1 MQMLPPPADEF
12 SVALATGDTAE
23 SRFAAGGEWRRSV
36 DASPLEVAL
45 RRKWL
50 ILSLAFTIAVLVY
63 LGLGLATPRY
73 TAEADVRIDLP
84 QLRYSGDS
92 ASVIPESQITAE
104 GVHTEMAALGSPRL
118 AEKAAVAMGLDKRRD
133 YQICPKESLLAMV
146 KAMFSTGPLP
156 PCTESATEAGR
167 VLLDRIVIGND
178 KLSYIIQ
185 VKASDPNPDEAA
197 RIANGF
203 ATAYVNYQRDTKI
216 ALAQEADSWLGGQ
229 LATVQAAMEKADHAV
244 ESYRQEH
251 NLVDLHTE
259 TPGVTDTAA
268 SRHFSEL
275 NQQLEAVQASIT
287 EKQST
292 LAQMGAAGTGLDSVV
307 VQSLLER
314 HDELASTLANLRA
327 TLGENHPS
335 VQAAASALHR
345 NEAQTNAE
353 IGRTVAAQNGQLAAL
368 IARRDTIAAQV
379 ATASSHMSDES
390 QARVKLEELQR
401 EAATERT
408 LYESLFV
415 RLKQVDAERRLEV
428 ANAAIV
434 VEATAPD
441 HPVFPRKIMMT
452 AGAFLAALGAG
463 VGGSFIYE
471 LASGRFQGADQVE
484 GEIGLPV
491 LGLFLRRNRAPH
503 DMVVDEPLSLETE
516 AVHAALTQ
524 ILRTPPGEPP
534 RQGRTIMV
542 TSSLPHEGKSS
553 FSVSLGRAAAI
564 AGHSVILLDCDL
576 RRPAVARL
584 LWSAGMPVRRDRVA
598 VPTGPDGA
606 GLLDTVMTDSKT
618 PLRYLTLSSFF
629 GKPRGLSTWAPFVE
643 LWRQARAEYDIVL
656 IDTPPVL
663 ATSEATELGS
673 FADDVVMMVALQE
686 TPREAAN
693 ESVRVLRRAGIAV
706 RGTILSK
713 VDLRRQ
719 TERGNLYFKAHA
731 AYAQR
736 LTQDEGG

>member
-1 MQMLPPPADEF
+1 MQMLPPPADDF
-12 SVALATGDTAE
+12 SVALATGAAAE
-23 SRFAAGGEWRRSV
+23 NRFAASGEWRRTI

-50 ILSLAFTIAVLVY
+50 ILGLAFTIAILVY
-63 LGLGLATPRY
+63 LALGFATPRY

-92 ASVIPESQITAE
+92 ASVIPEAQVTAE

-118 AEKAAVAMGLDKRRD
+118 AEKAAVAMGLQKRRD
-133 YQICPKESLLAMV
+133 YQICPKLSWLATI
-146 KAMFSTGPLP
+146 KTMFGRSPPP
-156 PCTESATEAGR
+156 PCTESIAQAGR
-167 VLLDRIVIGND
+167 VLLDRIAIGND
-178 KLSYIIQ
+178 KMSYIIQ
-185 VKASDPNPDEAA
+185 IKASDPNPDEAA
-197 RIANGF
+197 LIANGF

-244 ESYRQEH
+244 ATYRQVH
-251 NLVDLHTE
+251 NLVDLHSD
-259 TPGVTDTAA
+259 TPGVADTAA

-287 EKQST
+287 DKQST
-292 LAQMGAAGTGLDSVV
+292 LAQTGAAGTGLDSVV

-314 HDELASTLANLRA
+314 HGELASSLANLRA

-335 VQAAASALHR
+335 VQAAASALRR
-345 NEAQTNAE
+345 NEAQTSAE

-368 IARRDTIAAQV
+368 TARRNAIAAQV
-379 ATASSHMSDES
+379 AVASAQMSGES

-401 EAATERT
+401 EATTERT

-441 HPVFPRKIMMT
+441 HPVFPHKMMMT

-524 ILRTPPGEPP
+524 ILRTPPGEP
-534 RQGRTIMV
+534 QHSGRTILV

-576 RRPAVARL
+576 RRPAVAPPAMVGRHARPTRPIGRAP
-584 LWSAGMPVRRDRVA
+584 AG
-598 VPTGPDGA
+598 PT
-606 GLLDTVMTDSKT
+606 
-618 PLRYLTLSSFF
+618 
-629 GKPRGLSTWAPFVE
+629 APACSI
-643 LWRQARAEYDIVL
+643 R
-656 IDTPPVL
+656 
-663 ATSEATELGS
+663 
-673 FADDVVMMVALQE
+673 
-686 TPREAAN
+686 
-693 ESVRVLRRAGIAV
+693 
-706 RGTILSK
+706 
-713 VDLRRQ
+713 
-719 TERGNLYFKAHA
+719 
-731 AYAQR
+731 
-736 LTQDEGG
+736 